1 MGSVEDLT
9 GKKFGRLTV
18 VKRGD
23 DYVSPRGQR
32 SARWICE
39 CECGS
44 GKQVLARGG
53 ALKSGSTKSCGCISI
68 ENTIKRNKDGKKY
81 NRYDLSG
88 EYGIGY
94 TFKGE
99 EFYFDLEDYNKIKD
113 YCWHKDAYGYIVT
126 KITIDGKRK
135 GIKMH
140 RLIMGMP
147 DICFDID
154 HIHGDKTRNDNRK
167 SNLRIVTKSQ
177 NSMNKKIM
185 SNNTSGVTGVGR
197 NKSKKR
203 WTAYIVVNNK
213 QINLGVFDDINDAIK
228 SRKAAEEKYFGEYSY
243 DNSMKMG
250 VA

>member
-1 MGSVEDLT
+1 
-9 GKKFGRLTV
+9 
-18 VKRGD
+18 
-23 DYVSPRGQR
+23 
-32 SARWICE
+32 
-39 CECGS
+39 
-44 GKQVLARGG
+44 
-53 ALKSGSTKSCGCISI
+53 
-68 ENTIKRNKDGKKY
+68 
-81 NRYDLSG
+81 
-88 EYGIGY
+88 
-94 TFKGE
+94 
-99 EFYFDLEDYNKIKD
+99 
-113 YCWHKDAYGYIVT
+113 
-126 KITIDGKRK
+126 
-135 GIKMH
+135 
-140 RLIMGMP
+140 MGMP